1 MIIDVSQVITNEG
14 AVKVIDGELNLADVS
29 FNGMDI
35 SFSAPVKIKGDIR
48 NISGVLYLELECS
61 ASFTTK
67 CGRCLEDVSE
77 SLDFVVSEQLS
88 KVESGEDII
97 VIDSSEIDLDEL
109 VISDL
114 CSELPIN
121 YLCSED
127 CKGLCHVC
135 GCNLNHTTCDCEDD
149 YIDPRLA
156 ALKNFLK

>member
-14 AVKVIDGELNLADVS
+14 AVRAIDGELNIAD
-29 FNGMDI
+29 FTFGGQNI
-35 SFSAPVKIKGDIR
+35 HFTAPVSIHGDIK
-48 NISGVLYLELECS
+48 NISGILYLSLDCKTQ
-61 ASFTTK
+61 FVTQ
-67 CGRCLEDVSE
+67 CGRCLEDVNE
-77 SLDFVVSEQLS
+77 TLDFSMTEQLS
-88 KVESGEDII
+88 KIASDEEVI
-97 VIDSSEIDLDEL
+97 VIDSSELDLDEL
-109 VISDL
+109 VIKNF

-121 YLCSED
+121 YVCSED

>member
-14 AVKVIDGELNLADVS
+14 AEKVIDGELNLADFS
-29 FNGMDI
+29 FNGQNI
-35 SFSAPVKIKGDIR
+35 HFTAPVSISGSIR
-48 NISGVLYLELECS
+48 NISGILYLALDCKTQF
-61 ASFTTK
+61 ATQ
-67 CGRCLEDVSE
+67 CGRCLDDVEADLDFSMEEKLSKITSDEDV
-77 SLDFVVSEQLS
+77 
-88 KVESGEDII
+88 I
-97 VIDSSEIDLDEL
+97 VIDSSELDLDEL
-109 VISDL
+109 VIKNF

-121 YLCSED
+121 YICSED

>member
-14 AVKVIDGELNLADVS
+14 TVKVIEGEICLSDMS

-35 SFSAPVKIKGDIR
+35 SFSAPVRVSGDVK
-48 NISGVLYLELECS
+48 NVSGVLCLELECS
-61 ASFTTK
+61 AQFVTK
-67 CGRCLEDVSE
+67 CGRCLDDVSE
-77 SLDFVVSEQLS
+77 SLDFEVHEQLS
-88 KVESGEDII
+88 KVESGEDVI
-97 VIDSSEIDLDEL
+97 VIDSSELDLDEL
-109 VISDL
+109 VISAF